1 MTFWRR
7 EAGDYTEYSF
17 LDKFGN
23 IVGDSRVPGVSS
35 QQRQLTNVQPQNRT
49 FELSWHACR
58 LPLYTGL
65 VAHKTETTSTLLSA
79 AASGHYNHTPRQA
92 NMSRGEH
99 SLEKT
104 KPTKTKYKN
113 KMFLQI
119 YTNKLKMKTNENGL
133 FSARCANHPLVHDRR
148 GPFPKSKMEQMR
160 RRHTHKERS
169 KRRVQLQCLKIGS
182 HHKS

>member
-23 IVGDSRVPGVSS
+23 IVGDSSVPRVSS
-35 QQRQLTNVQPQNRT
+35 QQRQLTNVQPQNQT

-65 VAHKTETTSTLLSA
+65 VAHKRVKRPLTS
-79 AASGHYNHTPRQA
+79 AASGHYNHKPRQA
-92 NMSRGEH
+92 NMSSGEH
-99 SLEKT
+99 SLET
-104 KPTKTKYKN
+104 PKPTKTKYKN
-113 KMFLQI
+113 KMCLQI
-119 YTNKLKMKTNENGL
+119 YTNKLIMKTNENGL
-133 FSARCANHPLVHDRR
+133 FSARCASHQLVHDRR

-169 KRRVQLQCLKIGS
+169 KRRAQLQCLKIDR